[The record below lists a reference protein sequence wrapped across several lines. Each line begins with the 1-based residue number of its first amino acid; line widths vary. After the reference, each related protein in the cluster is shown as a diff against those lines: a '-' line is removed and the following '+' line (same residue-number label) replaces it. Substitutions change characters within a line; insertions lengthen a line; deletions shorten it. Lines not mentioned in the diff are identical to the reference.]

1 MARIEPRD
9 ALLLVA
15 RFAVVY
21 GLVVWLCSSVPI
33 YAWIESATARVAATA
48 LREHAMQAR
57 ALKVER
63 RGDDF
68 VYVYDLRVGAVSRKI
83 EKPYHKHA
91 FVLMLFL
98 ALVLATPRLG
108 ARDRAI
114 ALLAGGAV
122 VFALCAA
129 LLMSDVALWEREAL
143 AAADLAGVP
152 GPWPVPL
159 GFIAGLHRTA
169 AAGLLPVI
177 LWTFFAVSR
186 AEPRARTRRATSR
199 G

>member
-1 MARIEPRD
+1 MTRG

-33 YAWIESATARVAATA
+33 YAWLETATTRVAATA
-48 LREHAMQAR
+48 LRQGAMQSR
-57 ALKVER
+57 ALDFER
-63 RGDDF
+63 RGDAF
-68 VYVYDLRVGAVSRKI
+68 VYVYDLRVGAVSRKV
-83 EKPYHKHA
+83 ETPYHKHA
-91 FVLMLFL
+91 FVLVLFL

-108 ARDRAI
+108 AGERGF

-122 VFALCAA
+122 VFALCVAM
-129 LLMSDVALWEREAL
+129 LMSDVELWERETL
-143 AAADLAGVP
+143 AAAGLADVS
-152 GPWPVPL
+152 GPWPVRL

-177 LWTFFAVSR
+177 LWTYFAASR
-186 AEPRARTRRATSR
+186 AESRARTRRATSR
-199 G
+199 E